1 MSLPNDMLQAGMKG
15 YPHGHAAMRC
25 ADVAQRGWNVLAGDL
40 PLPLAVLK
48 REALEHNLAW
58 MQRQTTSWG
67 LSLAPH
73 GKTSMSP
80 QLFTRQ
86 LAAGAWGMTFATVT
100 QLAVG
105 VQGGVRRA
113 LIANQ
118 VAGDADLAGI
128 QRLLVQHAGLR
139 VVFLVDSLAQL
150 ALIEDWVQRHPDC
163 LTFEV
168 MLEVGVPGGRTGCR
182 SHVDA
187 LAVAQALHACPAVHL
202 VGIECYEG
210 LGAQGRDDTDVP
222 YAQALMSRVQAVA
235 THCAEQGWF
244 DGDEVL
250 LSAGGSAIF
259 DLVAPGLKLALSKP
273 VRGLLRSGCYVTHDH
288 GHYRRL
294 VNVVEQRLGCA
305 ANSSLQP
312 ALEVWTLV
320 QSYPEPGL
328 ALLTAGRRDVSFDVA
343 LPTPIARAKR
353 GSLQTQAVPA
363 SWQITALNDQ
373 HAYLRWSEADAA
385 QAPQVGERVGL
396 GISHPCTTFDKW
408 QWMPI
413 VEADYRVSDAVRI
426 FF

>member
-1 MSLPNDMLQAGMKG
+1 MTNDVLHAGMKG
-15 YPHGHAAMRC
+15 YPHGRAALRC
-25 ADVAQRGWNVLAGDL
+25 AEVAQMRWNVLAGDL

-58 MQRQTTSWG
+58 MQRQTQSWG

-86 LAAGAWGMTFATVT
+86 LEAGAWGMTFATVT

-118 VAGDADLAGI
+118 VVGDADLAAI
-128 QRLLVQHAGLR
+128 QHLLAQHAGLR
-139 VVFLVDSLAQL
+139 VVFLVDSVAQL
-150 ALIEDWVQRHPDC
+150 ALIEGWVQRQPQT

-182 SHVDA
+182 SHDGA
-187 LAVAQALHACPAVHL
+187 LALAQRLHASAAVRL

-222 YAQALMSRVQAVA
+222 YAQALMQRVQAVA
-235 THCAEQGWF
+235 RHCAEQGWF
-244 DGDEVL
+244 EGDEVL

-259 DLVAPGLKLALSKP
+259 DLVAPGLRLALDKP

-288 GHYRRL
+288 GHYKRL

-305 ANSSLQP
+305 LNSSLRP

-320 QSYPEPGL
+320 QSCPEPGL

-343 LPTPIARAKR
+343 LPTPIARAPR
-353 GSLQTQAVPA
+353 GSLLTQPVPA
-363 SWQITALNDQ
+363 SWKITALNDQ
-373 HAYLRWSEADAA
+373 HAYLRWEATDAA

-413 VEADYRVSDAVRI
+413 VEADYRVTDAVRI